1 MKSWIFSK
9 LKGFAPQFFFSRAV
23 GEILLTH
30 VRPRDF
36 MDHWSVQPFNGQIIR
51 HKTISKII
59 EDFEPTA
66 CIETGT
72 YLGSSTPYLAA
83 YSNAPT
89 YTIEIDNSTYE
100 KAKNRHASNF
110 KGLNI
115 VNILGDS
122 AIEIEKVLSKMDP
135 RSDKVLAYLDAHWL
149 DAIPTKAE
157 LNNLIAWGGEWI
169 AIIDDFHVPLDSGYS
184 FDQYG
189 DVIIGKSQVPQ
200 SPNVRT
206 FSPAVDSNLETGAKR
221 GTGYIFF
228 GDSLSRLSEST
239 RGLICEI

>member
-1 MKSWIFSK
+1 MKSWLFSK

-36 MDHWSVQPFNGQIIR
+36 MDHWSVQPFNGQMIR

-59 EDFEPTA
+59 EDFKPTV

-72 YLGSSTPYLAA
+72 YLGSSTPYLASYA
-83 YSNAPT
+83 DAPT
-89 YTIEIDNSTYE
+89 YTIEIEKLTYG

-110 KGLNI
+110 SELGILH
-115 VNILGDS
+115 ILGDS
-122 AIEIEKVLSKMDP
+122 AHEIEKVLSKMDP

-149 DAIPTKAE
+149 EAIPTKAE
-157 LNNLIAWGGEWI
+157 LNKLVAWGGEWI
-169 AIIDDFHVPLDSGYS
+169 AIIDDFHVPHDSGYS

-189 DVIIGKSQVPQ
+189 DVTIGKSQVPE
-200 SPNVRT
+200 SPDIRT
-206 FSPAVDSNLETGAKR
+206 FAPSAASSKETGAKR
-221 GTGYIFF
+221 GTGYVFF
-228 GDSLSRLSEST
+228 GDSLSRLSAST
-239 RGLICEI
+239 RSLILEI